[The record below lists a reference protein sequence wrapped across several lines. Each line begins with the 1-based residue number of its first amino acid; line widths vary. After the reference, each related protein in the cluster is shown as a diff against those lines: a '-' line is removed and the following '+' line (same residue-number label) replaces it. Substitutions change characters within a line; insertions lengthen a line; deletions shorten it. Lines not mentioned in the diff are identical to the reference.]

1 MQVQLR
7 YHELVMLL
15 QALNMSMVQQARE
28 QEQRGVPVCEIAT
41 PLEAALFDKLHKA
54 HMEEMELIQE
64 AAGDSRLSTQRA
76 ARES

>member
-1 MQVQLR
+1 MQVDLR

-41 PLEAALFDKLHKA
+41 PREAQLFTKLHAA
-54 HMEEMELIQE
+54 HMEEMELIKE
-64 AAGDSRLSTQRA
+64 AAGDSRLSTQRSTA
-76 ARES
+76 VD